1 MRTLSDLNQMM
12 TLPNGILK
20 ADVRIKYYNSVN
32 RKSTYDFIMNTAER
46 AGGSSYTV
54 QCLAGYL
61 TRGLTS
67 VVSTCLMARFIEE
80 RIIRFVEAGR
90 IMRQFTNPKMKQ
102 E

>member
-46 AGGSSYTV
+46 ARGSTYTV
-54 QCLAGYL
+54 QCLAGHL
-61 TRGLTS
+61 TSGLTS
-67 VVSTCLMARFIEE
+67 VVTTCPMARFTG
-80 RIIRFVEAGR
+80 GR
-90 IMRQFTNPKMKQ
+90 TIKSVAARRTMRQFINRRMKQ
-102 E
+102 G